1 LVLLALGDLVA
12 DGALVL
18 ALGALVLA
26 LGDLVADGA
35 LVLALGALVLALG
48 ALVLALGDLV
58 EAENAPSSLVWTLP
72 HWLPMKLVW
81 WHLAP
86 SWH

>member
-26 LGDLVADGA
+26 LGDLVAD
-35 LVLALGALVLALG
+35 GALVLALG